1 MADEV
6 QGTRTILEITELS
19 QDEVSD
25 DVFTVR
31 NLRR

>member
-1 MADEV
+1 
-6 QGTRTILEITELS
+6 TRTILQITELS
-19 QDEVSD
+19 QEDVSD